1 MIDIHCH
8 ILPNVDDGSES
19 LEESIEMAKIAE
31 SEGITKIINTSHC
44 HFDFK
49 YKKGNELKLE
59 LEKFNQAL
67 KEENINIEVLLGNE
81 LYYTSDLIE
90 RFDELDFFSMN
101 NSKYILME
109 FSPINF
115 PKNIEDVIYEIK
127 IRGYIPIIAHAERY
141 KQVQEDVNIVLDCI
155 KEGAL
160 IQVNASSILG
170 KNGEKAEDTSKKLL
184 DNNMVHFVA
193 TDAHSSNRRR
203 PLIKDS
209 YNYILKNYG
218 KEVSE
223 KLFIENPTA
232 VIENRDISILNPT
245 KYEEKRS
252 FLKRLFRK

>member
-31 SEGITKIINTSHC
+31 SEGITRIVNTSHC

-90 RFDELDFFSMN
+90 RFNELDFFSMN

-218 KEVSE
+218 KEVAE
-223 KLFIENPTA
+223 KLFIENPTS

>member
-19 LEESIEMAKIAE
+19 LEESIAMAKIAE
-31 SEGITKIINTSHC
+31 SEGITKIVNTSHC

-59 LEKFNQAL
+59 LEKFNQVL

-90 RFDELDFFSMN
+90 RFNELDFFSMN

>member
-19 LEESIEMAKIAE
+19 LEESITMAKIAE
-31 SEGITKIINTSHC
+31 SEGITKIVNTSHC

>member
-31 SEGITKIINTSHC
+31 SEGITKIVNTSHC

-59 LEKFNQAL
+59 LEKFNQVL

>member
-31 SEGITKIINTSHC
+31 SEGITKIVNTSHC

-90 RFDELDFFSMN
+90 RFNELDFFSMN

-170 KNGEKAEDTSKKLL
+170 KNGEKVEDTSKKLL

>member
-19 LEESIEMAKIAE
+19 LEESIAMAKIAE
-31 SEGITKIINTSHC
+31 SEGITRIVNTSHC

-170 KNGEKAEDTSKKLL
+170 KNGENVEDTSKKLL

>member
-19 LEESIEMAKIAE
+19 LEESIAMAKIAE
-31 SEGITKIINTSHC
+31 SEGITKIVNTSHC

-155 KEGAL
+155 KEDAL

>member
-31 SEGITKIINTSHC
+31 SEGITKIVNTSHC

-90 RFDELDFFSMN
+90 RFNELDFFSMN

>member
-31 SEGITKIINTSHC
+31 SEGITRIVNTSHC

-90 RFDELDFFSMN
+90 RFNELDFFSMN

>member
-31 SEGITKIINTSHC
+31 SEGITRIVNTSHC

-59 LEKFNQAL
+59 LEKFNQVL

-81 LYYTSDLIE
+81 LYYTRDLIE
-90 RFDELDFFSMN
+90 RFNELDFFSMN

>member
-19 LEESIEMAKIAE
+19 LEESIAMAKIAE
-31 SEGITKIINTSHC
+31 SEGITKIVNTSHC

-59 LEKFNQAL
+59 LEKFNQVL

-218 KEVSE
+218 KEVAE

>member
-19 LEESIEMAKIAE
+19 LEESIAMAKIAE
-31 SEGITKIINTSHC
+31 SEGITKIVNTSHC

-232 VIENRDISILNPT
+232 VIENRDINILNPT

>member
-31 SEGITKIINTSHC
+31 SEGITRIVNTSHC

-170 KNGEKAEDTSKKLL
+170 KNEEKAEDTSKKLL

>member
-19 LEESIEMAKIAE
+19 LEESIAMAKIAE
-31 SEGITKIINTSHC
+31 SEGITKIVNTSHC

-170 KNGEKAEDTSKKLL
+170 KNGENVEDTSKKLL

>member
-1 MIDIHCH
+1 MIDIYCH

-31 SEGITKIINTSHC
+31 SEGITRIVNTSHC

>member
-19 LEESIEMAKIAE
+19 LEESIAMAKIAE
-31 SEGITKIINTSHC
+31 SEGITKIVNTSHC

-90 RFDELDFFSMN
+90 RFNELDFFSMN

-170 KNGEKAEDTSKKLL
+170 KNGENVEDTSKKLL

>member
-31 SEGITKIINTSHC
+31 SEGITRIVNTSHC

-209 YNYILKNYG
+209 YNYILKNYS
-218 KEVSE
+218 KEVAE

>member
-19 LEESIEMAKIAE
+19 LEESITMAKIAE
-31 SEGITKIINTSHC
+31 SEGITKIVNTSHC

-67 KEENINIEVLLGNE
+67 KEENINIEVILGNE

>member
-19 LEESIEMAKIAE
+19 LEESIAMAKIAE
-31 SEGITKIINTSHC
+31 SEGITKIVNTSHC

-218 KEVSE
+218 KEVAE
-223 KLFIENPTA
+223 KLFIENPTS
-232 VIENRDISILNPT
+232 VIENRDINILNPT

>member
-19 LEESIEMAKIAE
+19 LEESIAMAKIAE
-31 SEGITKIINTSHC
+31 SEGITKIVNTSHC

-141 KQVQEDVNIVLDCI
+141 KHVQEDVNIVLDCI

>member
-31 SEGITKIINTSHC
+31 SEGITKIVNTSHC

-218 KEVSE
+218 KEVAE

>member
-31 SEGITKIINTSHC
+31 SEGITKIVNTSHC

-218 KEVSE
+218 KEVAE
-223 KLFIENPTA
+223 KLFIENPTS
-232 VIENRDISILNPT
+232 VIENRDINILNPT

>member
-19 LEESIEMAKIAE
+19 LEESIAMAKIAE
-31 SEGITKIINTSHC
+31 SEGITKIVNTSHC

-170 KNGEKAEDTSKKLL
+170 KNGEKVEDTSKKLL

>member
-31 SEGITKIINTSHC
+31 SEGITKIVNTSHC

-59 LEKFNQAL
+59 LEKFNQVL

-160 IQVNASSILG
+160 IQVNSSSILG

>member
-19 LEESIEMAKIAE
+19 LEESIAMAKIAE
-31 SEGITKIINTSHC
+31 SEGITKIVNTSHC

-232 VIENRDISILNPT
+232 VIENRDINILTPT

>member
-19 LEESIEMAKIAE
+19 LEESIAMAKIAE
-31 SEGITKIINTSHC
+31 SEGITKIVNTSHC

-90 RFDELDFFSMN
+90 RFNELDFFSMN

-141 KQVQEDVNIVLDCI
+141 KQVQEDVNIMLDCI